1 MPFMSMCVLLAMQE
15 KEKHIHTPLDDLES
29 FLWLLIWG
37 VVYASKD
44 IDGSNINRGI
54 NLMLKAWSGDVGL
67 NRNKWLDL
75 EDSWRDAVFGD
86 LIAEW
91 SVIFRK
97 ARKVNIDFALDMKSM
112 EPNSQER
119 DIKCDELESYCKG
132 IYREVLESGFK
143 HLDDV
148 KECIDWNR
156 AVAANNRKF
165 LKKQFKAGTGGA
177 EGK

>member
-1 MPFMSMCVLLAMQE
+1 MSMHVLLAMQE
-15 KEKHIHTPLDDLES
+15 KEKHIHTALDDLES

-37 VVYASKD
+37 IVYASKD

-54 NLMLKAWSGDVGL
+54 NLMLKAWSGDVGY
-67 NRNKWLDL
+67 NRAKWQSL

-86 LIAEW
+86 LIEGW
-91 SVIFRK
+91 SATFRK
-97 ARKVNIDFALDMKSM
+97 ARKANIDFALDMSFM
-112 EPNSQER
+112 ELNTQ
-119 DIKCDELESYCKG
+119 DWNIKCDELESYCKD

-148 KECIDWNR
+148 KGYSDWDR
-156 AVAANNRKF
+156 AVAANVRKF
-165 LKKQFKAGTGGA
+165 LRKQYWAGTGGA